1 MALIWTIVA
10 SFLYF
15 ELALGFIFTWRFIS
29 HKRWS
34 SIFQSS
40 ILAII
45 VDYGSF
51 IFNTMLT
58 ILVILFIG
66 ALRETIKYSSS
77 EFTSEMSLQDN
88 LATKDHVMML
98 MFRGQRNLYVA
109 GFALFLFLVLRR
121 IISLI
126 TLNAQLEAKSEAAI
140 KQAESASRAAQS
152 LINNEGVNEE
162 KSSET
167 KSLETEIDNIRK
179 EIREC
184 LKEKE
189 TSEASLLAM
198 TSQIKSLGREFDR
211 LNGELEQIQLSEES
225 DKKDD

>member
-1 MALIWTIVA
+1 M
-10 SFLYF
+10 
-15 ELALGFIFTWRFIS
+15 G
-29 HKRWS
+29 
-34 SIFQSS
+34 
-40 ILAII
+40 
-45 VDYGSF
+45 
-51 IFNTMLT
+51 
-58 ILVILFIG
+58 
-66 ALRETIKYSSS
+66 
-77 EFTSEMSLQDN
+77 
-88 LATKDHVMML
+88 KDHVMML
-98 MFRGQRNLYVA
+98 MFRGQRNLYAA

-126 TLNAQLEAKSEAAI
+126 TLNTQLEAKSEAAI

-167 KSLETEIDNIRK
+167 KSLETEINNIRK

-198 TSQIKSLGREFDR
+198 TSQMKSLGREFDR
-211 LNGELEQIQLSEES
+211 LNGELEQIQLSEQS